1 MSHLLSITLPKW
13 GHVSTCSVLGAPFV
27 FFKSELARDPYRPYM
42 PFKVHYYVE
51 HIVIEFTDI
60 VVALQ
65 LIVAFVLWVWLYVI
79 ALLLSHY
86 NGPLYF
92 DSN

>member
-1 MSHLLSITLPKW
+1 M
-13 GHVSTCSVLGAPFV
+13 LGAPFV
-27 FFKSELARDPYRPYM
+27 FFKSELAQDLYRPYM
-42 PFKVHYYVE
+42 PFKVHYHVE

-60 VVALQ
+60 VVALR
-65 LIVAFVLWVWLYVI
+65 LIVAFVLWIWLYAV

-92 DSN
+92 EEI

>member
-1 MSHLLSITLPKW
+1 M
-13 GHVSTCSVLGAPFV
+13 LGAPSV
-27 FFKSELARDPYRPYM
+27 FFKSELAWDPYRPYM
-42 PFKVHYYVE
+42 PFKAHYHVK

-60 VVALQ
+60 VVALR
-65 LIVAFVLWVWLYVI
+65 LIVAFVLWVWLYAV

-92 DSN
+92 KRI